1 MHTHRC
7 CTHTLIIYIYIH
19 IDIDIIVLSVQRCKC
34 TCQCL
39 VLVTLPPSGAG
50 CRSKR
55 CDTLNHQLTEQRD
68 KAQHEG
74 MTVLAARHWGC
85 KVSLTCVS
93 TVRPPSNLCHV
104 DRFLD
109 DFQMISMPEPN
120 INTDTVLPICNPSP
134 ERRTK
139 PDSTTNPDSTT
150 KVQKPK
156 RRIQQ
161 P

>member
-1 MHTHRC
+1 MYTHRYHIFIC
-7 CTHTLIIYIYIH
+7 AEMQIHTP
-19 IDIDIIVLSVQRCKC
+19 V
-34 TCQCL
+34 L
-39 VLVTLPPSGAG
+39 VLVTLRPSGAG

-74 MTVLAARHWGC
+74 MTVLAARHLAKATSC

-120 INTDTVLPICNPSP
+120 INTDTVLPICNPSL
-134 ERRTK
+134 ERRLQWWTMAGLL
-139 PDSTTNPDSTT
+139 
-150 KVQKPK
+150 
-156 RRIQQ
+156 
-161 P
+161 

>member
-7 CTHTLIIYIYIH
+7 CTHTHTLIIYIH
-19 IDIDIIVLSVQRCKC
+19 IDIDIDIDIIFLPVQRCKC
-34 TCQCL
+34 TRQYL
-39 VLVTLPPSGAG
+39 FLVTLRPSGAG

-74 MTVLAARHWGC
+74 MTVLAARHWAKATSC
-85 KVSLTCVS
+85 KVSLTCLS

-120 INTDTVLPICNPSP
+120 INTDTVLPICNPSL
-134 ERRTK
+134 ERRLQWWTMAGLL
-139 PDSTTNPDSTT
+139 
-150 KVQKPK
+150 
-156 RRIQQ
+156 
-161 P
+161 